1 MQSPFR
7 IALGISAGLH
17 ALALAGWPGLGPVA
31 FDVER
36 APTSIELYLV
46 KPTPVPPLAHAPEQ
60 PQPSRPPEPEPMAMP
75 EPPEPVPQTVV
86 ADEKR
91 GARVELLP
99 SYFRNPPPTYPT
111 LARARG
117 YEGTVLLDVEVLASG
132 RCGEILVLASSGHD
146 VLDEA
151 AVRAVRGWVF
161 KPATRWHQPIGF
173 RVEIPITFQ
182 LVDAPT
188 PHNPVASP

>member
-1 MQSPFR
+1 MS
-7 IALGISAGLH
+7 IGLH
-17 ALALAGWPGLGPVA
+17 ALALVGWPGISPVA

-36 APTSIELYLV
+36 APTSVELYLI
-46 KPTPVPPLAHAPEQ
+46 KPTPVPPLTRAPEE
-60 PQPSRPPEPEPMAMP
+60 PQPSRPPEPEPLAMP

-91 GARVELLP
+91 GARAELLP
-99 SYFRNPPPTYPT
+99 SYLRNPPPTYPT

-132 RCGEILVLASSGHD
+132 RCGEVLVLASSGHD

-182 LVDAPT
+182 LVDAPA
-188 PHNPVASP
+188 PNNPVASP